1 MRPVAPLVVPES
13 SLWHPNHN
21 HIIGALIQDLLSS
34 EPPAT
39 AQVERHVLTKIL
51 PYVLFQFAPEL
62 YKTDQT
68 KGHESAKSS
77 RLQAARAV
85 LIALNYSLSL
95 PNEVLFESPN
105 ETKFSGRINDG
116 KEIRLLLLNAFTLLC
131 KRIDGEKLWLLF
143 TQKTQLARVDSSKK
157 QPNTEHATVNAS
169 ARIDI
174 VVRSI
179 LSLIEDVP
187 ILPRKKKHNDL
198 GSLCWRARECLRD
211 LLIALRRIA
220 KVPQLDR
227 LHSRL
232 SLLEEFACVLLKGL
246 RRNERKPN
254 LYSRL
259 KLQITLYADMILLLP
274 ATMPARVPPS
284 NVHLLAHPL
293 LLLRHVFVPIL
304 RLTVWNVEATS
315 HGAQAFRNLR
325 AYILVWAEDENG
337 HLDDMSNILTED
349 RLTLSIS
356 DSKHL
361 LKHTSILLVLLAD
374 FFTNASR
381 SHAKEI
387 LPAADKKRFMP
398 ILLTDNITRDLVR
411 WTLSGYTTRMVQLFL
426 LPLLEQLSAT
436 EDNWKLCERI
446 IVSVYNGRLGS
457 NEDEQ
462 DHFLSVNDSIDSTV
476 QCLTKWLIT
485 NACWRYNHSDDDAD
499 EIAGV
504 TRRMVGKLPSQE
516 ARLRVRIF
524 CIKLLGRIPNDNQQ
538 ITNCILS
545 LFDDPSLKIR
555 LAAAHA
561 INVRRSH
568 TKSEYREINR
578 PGLET
583 QDQVGSWGATAGP
596 KDRPMAQ
603 SVMKNVLSKHADCK
617 SEPRHKDVK
626 IKVRAK
632 DKEPGTRFEQMSR
645 SDRSSLQPGPA
656 EPTSRP
662 DRAGEETELIHDFYE
677 YLKDQT
683 TNDVGFVVRELAG
696 RDDRM
701 EQMEY
706 RVEAGVQQINKKPE
720 RQSIETKD
728 LNIDSG
734 FATDEPHI
742 YSPSVPSPTSY
753 IGSRVKRSLSI
764 PSGRAYLHDAFLQVT
779 GTTLRGSLNLDTP
792 TKGNCGPHIN
802 PPVGLGPDFQRLDE
816 LVEEQISRIDRI
828 MNHDRTHESNGTG
841 HVNDVNPDASPNRPS
856 ASFSDLLGDRA
867 INLRKLEDTIDVDA
881 EGAAQLRHPRP
892 TPLDA
897 YPGLPRPQRSHIKSA
912 TSSLI
917 SPIGSSDNEDVD
929 AEMQL
934 DEILSEEDGNDIFE
948 DDTMKGMEQGINS
961 AVDDIAQGERLP
973 ATLNVNH
980 VSGVILHDQSFGIQS
995 IHSHSK
1001 GSLMDQGVESDL
1013 NVASDKLVADDAH
1026 VPDNVALVPSVV
1038 DDAAGRLVPDNKAQ
1052 SSPNVRE
1059 KIKEEN
1065 VDACKGTE
1073 IVERNNTNG
1082 ESTFVLDVQTD
1093 ATDHVQHYD
1102 LATRFAHHTSSSF
1115 TSLLAPFYQN
1125 APPTFIRPRLRNAVD
1140 MVLKAIVFS
1149 RNLDAQIEYRSGR
1162 LSAPSEDEEGSDKSN
1177 ASNAQR
1183 LHPLHPLLKGVF
1195 SLDPILLLQYCSTLD
1210 MTDLARAVS
1219 LHKTAQ
1225 WHEGLTVIHRHLLPL
1240 SRILFE
1246 LEAQLHEHLTEA
1258 QALVIVRDQVT
1269 VVKLTCREENALR
1282 DVSGSLGN
1290 LIGAGDGSFL
1300 RWVEAEIK

>member
-1 MRPVAPLVVPES
+1 MTPVAPLVVPES

-39 AQVERHVLTKIL
+39 AQVERRVLMKIL

-85 LIALNYSLSL
+85 LVALNYSLCL
-95 PNEVLFESPN
+95 PEEVLFESPN
-105 ETKFSGRINDG
+105 ETKFSGRLNDG
-116 KEIRLLLLNAFTLLC
+116 KVIRLLLLNAFTLLC

-143 TQKTQLARVDSSKK
+143 TQKTQLSRVESNKK
-157 QPNTEHATVNAS
+157 QPNAECATANPSV
-169 ARIDI
+169 RINI

-187 ILPRKKKHNDL
+187 LLPRKKKYNDL

-220 KVPQLDR
+220 KIPQLDGP
-227 LHSRL
+227 HSTL
-232 SLLEEFACVLLKGL
+232 SFLEEFACVLLKGL
-246 RRNERKPN
+246 RRSERKPN

-274 ATMPARVPPS
+274 ATMHARVPAS

-293 LLLRHVFVPIL
+293 LLLRQVFVPIL
-304 RLTVWNVEATS
+304 RLTVWNMEATS
-315 HGAQAFRNLR
+315 HAAQAFRNLR
-325 AYILVWAEDENG
+325 AYILVWGQDENG
-337 HLDDMSNILTED
+337 HLDDINNILTED

-361 LKHTSILLVLLAD
+361 LKHTSILLVLLSN

-381 SHAKEI
+381 THAKET
-387 LPAADKKRFMP
+387 LLAADKKRLMP

-426 LPLLEQLSAT
+426 LPLLEQLSAV

-446 IVSVYNGRLGS
+446 IVNVYNGRLSS

-462 DHFLSVNDSIDSTV
+462 DVFLSVNDSIDSTV

-485 NACWRYNHSDDDAD
+485 NACWRHNHSEDDAD

-524 CIKLLGRIPNDNQQ
+524 CIKLLGLIPNHNHQ
-538 ITNCILS
+538 IALCILS
-545 LFDDPSLKIR
+545 LFDDPSLNIR

-561 INVRRSH
+561 INLRRSH
-568 TKSEYREINR
+568 TKSGYGEINHR
-578 PGLET
+578 LGLEP
-583 QDQVGSWGATAGP
+583 QEQVGCWGATADSG
-596 KDRPMAQ
+596 DRPMAQ
-603 SVMKNVLSKHADCK
+603 SVIKNVLSKHADCK
-617 SEPRHKDVK
+617 SDPRHADIK

-632 DKEPGTRFEQMSR
+632 DKEPGNRFEQRSN
-645 SDRSSLQPGPA
+645 SDRPSLQPRPA

-662 DRAGEETELIHDFYE
+662 DRAVEETDLIRDFYE
-677 YLKDQT
+677 RLKDQT
-683 TNDVGFVVRELAG
+683 TSDVGFVVRELAG
-696 RDDRM
+696 RDDRR
-701 EQMEY
+701 EQMGH
-706 RVEAGVQQINKKPE
+706 RVGAGVQQIPRKPE
-720 RQSIETKD
+720 RQSGETKD

-753 IGSRVKRSLSI
+753 IESMVKRSLSI
-764 PSGRAYLHDAFLQVT
+764 PSGRAYLQDAFLQVT
-779 GTTLRGSLNLDTP
+779 GTTLTGSLNLDMP
-792 TKGNCGPHIN
+792 TKADGGDYIN
-802 PPVGLGPDFQRLDE
+802 PPIGLGPDFQHMDE

-828 MNHDRTHESNGTG
+828 MNPARTHHESNSNGY
-841 HVNDVNPDASPNRPS
+841 VNDMTADVSLNRPR
-856 ASFSDLLGDRA
+856 ASFSDLLGDGA
-867 INLRKLEDTIDVDA
+867 KNLRKAEDTIDVDA
-881 EGAAQLRHPRP
+881 KGTSHLIPPSP
-892 TPLDA
+892 TPLNT
-897 YPGLPRPQRSHIKSA
+897 YPALPPSQRSHIGSA
-912 TSSLI
+912 TSS
-917 SPIGSSDNEDVD
+917 DDENVDV
-929 AEMQL
+929 EMHL
-934 DEILSEEDGNDIFE
+934 DEILSEEDGNDNLE
-948 DDTMKGMEQGINS
+948 DDTMKDMEQDVNP
-961 AVDDIAQGERLP
+961 AVGDIWHAERMP
-973 ATLNVNH
+973 ETLDVNH
-980 VSGVILHDQSFGIQS
+980 GSGVILHDQPFGIPS

-1001 GSLMDQGVESDL
+1001 GSLMDQGVKNDL
-1013 NVASDKLVADDAH
+1013 NVASDRLLGDDAH
-1026 VPDNVALVPSVV
+1026 VADNAALVSSVL
-1038 DDAAGRLVPDNKAQ
+1038 DGDAGRLVPEIKAQ
-1052 SSPNVRE
+1052 SSPNVRQ
-1059 KIKEEN
+1059 KKFTDNKEN

-1082 ESTFVLDVQTD
+1082 ESTFVLDMQTD
-1093 ATDHVQHYD
+1093 ATDQVQDYG
-1102 LATRFAHHTSSSF
+1102 LAARFAHHTSSSF

-1149 RNLDAQIEYRSGR
+1149 RNLSAQIDYKSRIS
-1162 LSAPSEDEEGSDKSN
+1162 SAPSEDEEGSDKSF
-1177 ASNAQR
+1177 ASNAQL

-1210 MTDLARAVS
+1210 MTDLVRAVS
-1219 LHKTAQ
+1219 SHKSAQ
-1225 WHEGLTVIHRHLLPL
+1225 WYEGLTVIHRHLVPL

-1246 LEAQLHEHLTEA
+1246 LEAQLHGHLSEA
-1258 QALVIVRDQVT
+1258 QALVIVKDQVT

-1300 RWVEAEIK
+1300 KWVEAEIK